1 MLRTGWLGMLMLG
14 TLSAQAGEE
23 QFTLGRTIL
32 LEVGDRGA
40 VIPLVICRVASEIK
54 IKAERNLTLDKL
66 LVTDSNGRT
75 RSVNAKGALRREQ
88 ETGWL
93 SLGRR
98 YCVKKI
104 EVRGHAD
111 GSIAGVKVF
120 GRR

>member
-1 MLRTGWLGMLMLG
+1 MLRRRWLGILMLG
-14 TLSAQAGEE
+14 ALPAQAAED
-23 QFTLGRTIL
+23 QFTLGRTVL
-32 LEVGDRGA
+32 LEVSDRGA

-66 LVTDSNGRT
+66 LVTYGNDRT
-75 RSVNAKGALRREQ
+75 RTINARGVLRREQ

-93 SLGRR
+93 PLGGR

-111 GSIAGVKVF
+111 GNKAGVKVF